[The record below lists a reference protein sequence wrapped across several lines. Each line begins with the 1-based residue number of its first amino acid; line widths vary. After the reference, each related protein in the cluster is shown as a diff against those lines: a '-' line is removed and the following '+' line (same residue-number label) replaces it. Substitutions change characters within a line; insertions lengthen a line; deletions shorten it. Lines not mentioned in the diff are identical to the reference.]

1 MARIDADALLPN
13 DRVKQAAL
21 AGEVTQLSRGGSN
34 RYAEPGDTFEL
45 DGTVFEVTAVEER
58 TLGDLTDADASA
70 RVRPRWTPTGRA
82 WRRFTPATSSGTRP
96 ARYAPTGS
104 SRGSRRAFAFP

>member
-45 DGTVFEVTAVEER
+45 DDTVFEVTAVEER
-58 TLGDLTDADASA
+58 TLGDLTDADAKREGSPSLDAYRA
-70 RVRPRWTPTGRA
+70 RMEQVHPGDFEWDGTSEIRSYRFEPR
-82 WRRFTPATSSGTRP
+82 
-96 ARYAPTGS
+96 
-104 SRGSRRAFAFP
+104 